1 MWSKDKGIEARCER
15 RKGVLTPRGWVR
27 REKLMLV
34 RKNRDR
40 DAEAHLRAGFV
51 VRTVGDLRTRRWGND
66 GPWDSNEEHGDAN
79 DDTDSFSYSQKSSM
93 A

>member
-27 REKLMLV
+27 LEKLLLV

-51 VRTVGDLRTRRWGND
+51 VRTVGELRTRRVGEVRSEAGREKRD
-66 GPWDSNEEHGDAN
+66 APREE
-79 DDTDSFSYSQKSSM
+79 TC
-93 A
+93 